1 MSLRK
6 REQISL
12 YDEAKASFV
21 SLIKQTSL
29 VFLGIL
35 IMLLMTGG
43 NPPGSVVV
51 MTFIFGIG
59 FVAWSENKR
68 LSNAKARQK
77 AKTKTKQEQVNKSDS
92 FVLNANVIAY
102 EQIQGATHG
111 AGHAVAHGTGY
122 AAGQKLIQKR

>member
-1 MSLRK
+1 MSLIK

-29 VFLGIL
+29 VFLGVL
-35 IMLLMTGG
+35 IMLLITGG
-43 NPPGSVVV
+43 NPAGSVVV
-51 MTFIFGIG
+51 ISFVLGMG

-77 AKTKTKQEQVNKSDS
+77 AKAKIKQEQVNKIDIKHLDIIIDDVQVEEPNNPDS
-92 FVLNANVIAY
+92 EFRD
-102 EQIQGATHG
+102 
-111 AGHAVAHGTGY
+111 
-122 AAGQKLIQKR
+122 AA

>member
-1 MSLRK
+1 MSLIK

-29 VFLGIL
+29 VFLGVL
-35 IMLLMTGG
+35 IMLLITGG

-51 MTFIFGIG
+51 MSFVLGMG

-77 AKTKTKQEQVNKSDS
+77 AKAKAKIKQEQVNKIDIKHLDIIIDDVQVEEPNNPDS
-92 FVLNANVIAY
+92 EFRD
-102 EQIQGATHG
+102 
-111 AGHAVAHGTGY
+111 
-122 AAGQKLIQKR
+122 AA